1 MIYGSVSRS
10 RKGDNVQKH
19 IIAFASVT
27 FANKAKTVLN
37 KAGHSAEIRRTP
49 ANIAHGCGYSVLTD
63 APSAAL
69 IKLMEDNKIPY
80 KTVSEVK

>member
-1 MIYGSVSRS
+1 M
-10 RKGDNVQKH
+10 QKH

-27 FANKAKTVLN
+27 FANKAKPVLI

-63 APSAAL
+63 APSAEL

>member
-1 MIYGSVSRS
+1 M
-10 RKGDNVQKH
+10 QKH

-27 FANKAKTVLN
+27 FANKARAVLN
-37 KAGHSAEIRRTP
+37 KSGYSAEIRRTP
-49 ANIAHGCGYSVLTD
+49 ANIAHGCGYSVVTD

-69 IKLMEDNKIPY
+69 TKLMDDNRIPY

>member
-1 MIYGSVSRS
+1 MVWERCKRD
-10 RKGDNVQKH
+10 RKKGG
-19 IIAFASVT
+19 
-27 FANKAKTVLN
+27 LP
-37 KAGHSAEIRRTP
+37 GERRCTP

-63 APSAAL
+63 APSAEL